1 MGNTAKKLVRRCPRL
16 GNTVPFH
23 YCKICGDQQQP
34 CFKILDCW
42 WEHFDVV
49 RYLKDHLPEN
59 DFNRLMAVQP
69 KPKVSSLVELPK
81 NARLDRPGFVPA
93 LRPATRQPG
102 RSTTLF
108 ANRC

>member
-1 MGNTAKKLVRRCPRL
+1 MKNTANKLVRRCPRL

-49 RYLKDHLPEN
+49 RYLKDHLPA
-59 DFNRLMAVQP
+59 DQFNRLMVAQP
-69 KPKVSSLVELPK
+69 KPKVSSLVELIELAK
-81 NARLDRPGFVPA
+81 KRAD
-93 LRPATRQPG
+93 
-102 RSTTLF
+102 
-108 ANRC
+108 